1 MFHYDLAAFFSGL
14 FKLQGGI
21 ALPLVTPWRQDN
33 QNDDNND
40 NDSKND
46 SNNEMDSHALN
57 SNNNNNN
64 NNKESQQSELDY
76 PYNRLS
82 LLLPT
87 SMIGD
92 INLPPNTPSPPLNLL
107 SQHTLMI
114 YRSFTAP
121 LRSFH
126 SHLSSSHSHLYSH

>member
-46 SNNEMDSHALN
+46 SNNEMDNHVQNN
-57 SNNNNNN
+57 SND
-64 NNKESQQSELDY
+64 NKLRQEQPQQSELDY

-87 SMIGD
+87 SMTGD
-92 INLPPNTPSPPLNLL
+92 QSYTPTTTQHTLTPSPPL
-107 SQHTLMI
+107 
-114 YRSFTAP
+114 
-121 LRSFH
+121 
-126 SHLSSSHSHLYSH
+126 YSYNTPS